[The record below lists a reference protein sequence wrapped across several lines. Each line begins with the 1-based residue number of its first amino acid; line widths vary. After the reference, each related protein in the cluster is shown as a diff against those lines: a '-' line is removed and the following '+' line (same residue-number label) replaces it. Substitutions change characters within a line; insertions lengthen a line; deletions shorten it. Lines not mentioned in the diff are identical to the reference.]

1 MVHFQDQLADLGLE
15 FLVVGLQLTFS
26 LRRFLDKAVALILL
40 TPPFDQASGD
50 LIVSCCLRRAQ
61 LPGLD
66 LFDQLAFEGGLEP
79 TIVSFSHFSISNS
92 LTARIQRRAQRAV
105 ESAASVEIRKNRGF
119 PHDAWKSLA
128 QNSSA
133 FPHLPQPRRL
143 RPTCPLRSLKPIHL
157 S

>member
-26 LRRFLDKAVALILL
+26 LRRFLDKAVAQILL

-79 TIVSFSHFSISNS
+79 TIVSFSHFSISQ
-92 LTARIQRRAQRAV
+92 LPDRQDPTPGAKGCGKCRIGGNPQKTRIPTRCLEKPRTKQL
-105 ESAASVEIRKNRGF
+105 GF
-119 PHDAWKSLA
+119 PTLTTA
-128 QNSSA
+128 
-133 FPHLPQPRRL
+133 
-143 RPTCPLRSLKPIHL
+143 PTTAITPNPAPCGR
-157 S
+157 

>member
-26 LRRFLDKAVALILL
+26 LRRFLDKAVAQILL

-79 TIVSFSHFSISNS
+79 TIVSFSHISISNS
-92 LTARIQRRAQRAV
+92 LTARSNAG
-105 ESAASVEIRKNRGF
+105 RKGLWKV
-119 PHDAWKSLA
+119 PHRWKSA
-128 QNSSA
+128 KNADSHTTIGKASHKTA
-133 FPHLPQPRRL
+133 RL
-143 RPTCPLRSLKPIHL
+143 SHTYHS
-157 S
+157 